1 MLEEAA
7 SVAQSDARLT
17 SDQEFVDSIPAGS
30 GNILSE
36 ILIIKYFVW
45 SFSYF
50 CWFKKDSCQFLE
62 NVHKYWLTI

>member
-1 MLEEAA
+1 MEFEIRRVDYITLAKRMLEEAA
-7 SVAQSDARLT
+7 SVDQSDARLT

-50 CWFKKDSCQFLE
+50 C
-62 NVHKYWLTI
+62 